1 MQHTPPQLTFRGHRI
16 DLGTRQV
23 FRGETEVHLSPK
35 AFDLLQLLIENHT
48 RAMSKG
54 ELYDRLWPG
63 TFVTEANLVSLVAE
77 LRRALGDPPRN
88 PAFIRTVNR
97 FGYAFCGLMDGDPR
111 PAAANPSCWIVWR
124 GQEIPLRDG
133 ENIIGREDTAQV
145 RIDAPSISRRH
156 ARIVVSTGGLTFEDL
171 GSKNGSFLRK
181 KRVTAAVPLAD
192 LDELTV
198 GSVQM
203 IVRIMRGNVPTQTIA
218 D

>member
-1 MQHTPPQLTFRGHRI
+1 MQNTPSQLTFTGHRI
-16 DLGTRQV
+16 DVGTRQV
-23 FRGETEVHLSPK
+23 FRGEMELHLSPK
-35 AFDLLQLLIENHT
+35 AFDLLQLLIENRT

-63 TFVTEANLVSLVAE
+63 TFVTETNLVSLVAE

-88 PAFIRTVNR
+88 PSFIRTVHR
-97 FGYAFCGLMDGDPR
+97 FGYAFCGQIDDDPR
-111 PAAANPSCWIVWR
+111 SAAVSPSCWIVWR

-133 ENIIGREDTAQV
+133 ENIIGREDGVQV

-156 ARIVVSTGGLTFEDL
+156 ARIVVSTRGLTFEDL

-181 KRVTAAVPLAD
+181 KPVKKAVPLAD